1 MKIQFENVSFRY
13 ESRKETESVS
23 TLNFTIASGEFILI
37 CGPSGSGKSTI
48 GRIIN
53 GLAPNFYRGALTGKV
68 LLDGIDITTIPQAEL
83 AGSIGSVFQNPRTQ
97 FFDTNST
104 GELAF
109 GCENMGYPARKIKER
124 VHRASQEFGLENL
137 LDRDIFNL
145 SGGEKQKIA
154 CGSIYAVNP
163 DVYVFDEPSSNLD
176 FISINE
182 LAEIMQK
189 LKSAGKTIILIEHRI
204 HYAASMADRIFY
216 MKAGHITSIFDNED
230 FLALSQAEL
239 HGMGL
244 RSIGKSDFES
254 AFCKTDTPLSP
265 AIQIESLEFCY
276 KKRYRNRNHAL
287 NIHELQIP
295 EKKIIALIG
304 KNGAGKSTFVKCMC
318 GLEKNEKAEIWAG
331 TESFSRKQRLK
342 ESYLVMQDVNHQL
355 FSESVEGEL
364 LMSDPDLSKE
374 EIAAYLKDFDLLD
387 FAGDHPMS
395 LSGGQKQRVAVA
407 AACAAKKKYLYL
419 DEPTSGLDYTQMKNM
434 GKAIEK
440 VKKNVSYVLIITHDP
455 EFVLEC
461 CEYVIELEEGMVKH
475 TYQLDSP
482 GQEMLYDFFSTGP

>member
-163 DVYVFDEPSSNLD
+163 DV
-176 FISINE
+176 
-182 LAEIMQK
+182 
-189 LKSAGKTIILIEHRI
+189 
-204 HYAASMADRIFY
+204 
-216 MKAGHITSIFDNED
+216 
-230 FLALSQAEL
+230 
-239 HGMGL
+239 
-244 RSIGKSDFES
+244 
-254 AFCKTDTPLSP
+254 
-265 AIQIESLEFCY
+265 
-276 KKRYRNRNHAL
+276 
-287 NIHELQIP
+287 
-295 EKKIIALIG
+295 
-304 KNGAGKSTFVKCMC
+304 
-318 GLEKNEKAEIWAG
+318 
-331 TESFSRKQRLK
+331 
-342 ESYLVMQDVNHQL
+342 
-355 FSESVEGEL
+355 
-364 LMSDPDLSKE
+364 
-374 EIAAYLKDFDLLD
+374 
-387 FAGDHPMS
+387 
-395 LSGGQKQRVAVA
+395 
-407 AACAAKKKYLYL
+407 
-419 DEPTSGLDYTQMKNM
+419 
-434 GKAIEK
+434 
-440 VKKNVSYVLIITHDP
+440 
-455 EFVLEC
+455 
-461 CEYVIELEEGMVKH
+461 
-475 TYQLDSP
+475 
-482 GQEMLYDFFSTGP
+482 

>member
-13 ESRKETESVS
+13 ESRKEAESVS

-163 DVYVFDEPSSNLD
+163 DVYVFDEPSSNL
-176 FISINE
+176 
-182 LAEIMQK
+182 
-189 LKSAGKTIILIEHRI
+189 
-204 HYAASMADRIFY
+204 
-216 MKAGHITSIFDNED
+216 
-230 FLALSQAEL
+230 
-239 HGMGL
+239 
-244 RSIGKSDFES
+244 
-254 AFCKTDTPLSP
+254 
-265 AIQIESLEFCY
+265 
-276 KKRYRNRNHAL
+276 
-287 NIHELQIP
+287 
-295 EKKIIALIG
+295 
-304 KNGAGKSTFVKCMC
+304 V
-318 GLEKNEKAEIWAG
+318 
-331 TESFSRKQRLK
+331 
-342 ESYLVMQDVNHQL
+342 L
-355 FSESVEGEL
+355 F
-364 LMSDPDLSKE
+364 P
-374 EIAAYLKDFDLLD
+374 
-387 FAGDHPMS
+387 
-395 LSGGQKQRVAVA
+395 
-407 AACAAKKKYLYL
+407 
-419 DEPTSGLDYTQMKNM
+419 
-434 GKAIEK
+434 
-440 VKKNVSYVLIITHDP
+440 
-455 EFVLEC
+455 
-461 CEYVIELEEGMVKH
+461 
-475 TYQLDSP
+475 
-482 GQEMLYDFFSTGP
+482 